1 MEETKLEEVGGQS
14 RSNCAQ
20 IKTLE
25 SNVVKDVENCKQIYL
40 MRHATSV
47 YNTAYMD
54 IIAARKAG
62 SIDEATMTEKIRQL
76 VTSKDPSFLNG
87 VLTEDG
93 ISNLPSKRSKFN
105 P

>member
-14 RSNCAQ
+14 QSNCAQ

-25 SNVVKDVENCKQIYL
+25 SNVESDPGNCKQIFL

-47 YNTAYMD
+47 YNTAYSD

-62 SIDEATMTEKIRQL
+62 SINEETMTEKIRKL
-76 VTSKDPSFLNG
+76 VTSKDPRFLNG
-87 VLTEDG
+87 VLTDDG
-93 ISNLPSKRSKFN
+93 ISNLPFK
-105 P
+105 

>member
-14 RSNCAQ
+14 QSNCAQ

-25 SNVVKDVENCKQIYL
+25 SNVLSDPGNSRQIYL

-54 IIAARKAG
+54 IMAARKAG
-62 SIDEATMTEKIRQL
+62 SLSEEAMTEKIRQL
-76 VTSKDPSFLNG
+76 VTSKDPRFING
-87 VLTEDG
+87 VLTDDG
-93 ISNLPSKRSKFN
+93 ISNSLPKIIRV
-105 P
+105 